1 VFNIFAILGLTAV
14 IPIPVPPGLTPV
26 DLAFF
31 AGSALILVAFLVIGR
46 IGRGAGLGMLAL
58 TLPISA
64 GSRSGLPD
72 FRAKHRRRADRM
84 PRPLRGHGSV
94 LPSAASKGD
103 PMPDHIKLILR
114 HAFFGFLIA
123 LAFVAGLLA
132 LNVANLWHLVTH
144 TAKRGRSPVLM
155 LVVFCT
161 ITFGSVQI
169 GYKIMS
175 MGEEDDEPRG
185 GKRDAVR
192 VFDAIP
198 VPVRVE
204 ERRR

>member
-1 VFNIFAILGLTAV
+1 
-14 IPIPVPPGLTPV
+14 
-26 DLAFF
+26 
-31 AGSALILVAFLVIGR
+31 
-46 IGRGAGLGMLAL
+46 
-58 TLPISA
+58 
-64 GSRSGLPD
+64 
-72 FRAKHRRRADRM
+72 
-84 PRPLRGHGSV
+84 
-94 LPSAASKGD
+94 
-103 PMPDHIKLILR
+103 MPDHIKLILR

-144 TAKRGRSPVLM
+144 TDEGPIAVLM

-169 GYKIMS
+169 GYKIMT